1 MKRIKW
7 FALFAAAAMLS
18 MGTIS
23 CGGDDSSPSGGS
35 TSGGSG
41 GSGGS
46 GDSGGSGSGG
56 SGNTVLP
63 KAEQTAHLET
73 SARELISMAPASDF
87 QEVTSLRQDVRQQN
101 WNNVDTWYNNIYNQT
116 LNLVSETLDRSNISD
131 TYEDYY
137 YTRNFQRAFIVSNY
151 KGHFEIQSDIS
162 RFSQVHGS
170 LLTRM

>member
-35 TSGGSG
+35 TSGDSDG
-41 GSGGS
+41 
-46 GDSGGSGSGG
+46 SGGSGSGG

-87 QEVTSLRQDVRQQN
+87 QEVTSLRQDVRQQK
-101 WNNVDTWYNNIYNQT
+101 WNNVNTWYNNIF
-116 LNLVSETLDRSNISD
+116 D
-131 TYEDYY
+131 
-137 YTRNFQRAFIVSNY
+137 
-151 KGHFEIQSDIS
+151 
-162 RFSQVHGS
+162 
-170 LLTRM
+170 